1 MESEIVKAD
10 ALNPRELFGGTV
22 HYEIPV
28 FQRPYVWTEEDQ
40 WAPLWADVRRV
51 AEDVVRAADDDEA
64 AERAG
69 GHFLGAVV
77 FKAKSAIAGDVTRH
91 SVIDGQQRTTTLQ
104 ILLDAVNAAVS
115 ARGHEDEAEALEE
128 LILNKANRFAGK
140 PERFKLWPARSDRAA
155 FEYAMSDDHGV
166 WAGDDH
172 LIVEA
177 HQFFRGE
184 VHDWLAGVV
193 PEGEIEVGDEKAR
206 VRALADVMQTR
217 LFLVAINLTAQ
228 DDDQVIFET
237 LNDRGTP
244 LLKADL
250 VKNWVFQVGE
260 QVHADVET
268 WPERFW
274 VDFDDAWWREEISQ
288 GRHNRSRIDI
298 FLQYWLTMRTRDEV
312 VTEQVFREFTNYA
325 RPRMP
330 DAAAA
335 EKLLGELRRDAN
347 TFRGFGQQSTDSVGG
362 RFYRRVV
369 EALELASTTPVLLWM
384 LSENHAIPSDQV
396 SKALAALESWVVRR
410 TLLRRTMKDVNRF
423 MVAILSTLDDVAPEK
438 VGDIVEAY
446 LAIQNSD
453 ARSWPTDAD
462 VVAVLPQVKLY
473 GNVRQARLRVVLEAL
488 EKQLRSGLHE
498 DITLPAD
505 LQVEHVMPQGWRAY
519 WDSNPKLSLEAAAE
533 RDRLVNTIGN
543 LTLVTSG
550 LNGTLSNRPW
560 TDEETAALVKATGD
574 LKGVGK
580 RSLVS
585 KFSLLALSKDIVE
598 NHPRAWTETDIAGRS
613 EQLARA
619 LCQVWPGPPSLSP
632 KAP

>member
-1 MESEIVKAD
+1 M
-10 ALNPRELFGGTV
+10 FGATV
-22 HYEIPV
+22 HYEIPA

-51 AEDVVRAADDDEA
+51 AEKVVLASDDEA
-64 AERAG
+64 AEGAG

-77 FKAKSAIAGDVTRH
+77 FKAKPPIAGDVTRH
-91 SVIDGQQRTTTLQ
+91 LVIDGQQRTTTLQ
-104 ILLDAVNAAVS
+104 ILLDAVHAAVLD
-115 ARGHEDEAEALEE
+115 RGHEDEAEALEE
-128 LILNKANRFAGK
+128 LILNKAKRFAGK
-140 PERFKLWPARSDRAA
+140 PERFKLWPARSDRVA
-155 FEYAMSDDHGV
+155 FEHAMTDDHGD

-177 HQFFRGE
+177 HQFFRSE
-184 VHDWLAGVV
+184 VHDWLLGVV
-193 PEGEIEVGDEKAR
+193 PEGDEEVGDEKAR

-217 LFLVAINLTAQ
+217 LYLVAINLTAQ

-250 VKNWVFQVGE
+250 IKNWVFQVGE
-260 QVHADVET
+260 RVLADVEI

-274 VDFDDAWWREEISQ
+274 TDFDDSWWREEISQ

-312 VTEQVFREFTNYA
+312 VTEQVFREFTRYA
-325 RPRMP
+325 RPRMT
-330 DAAAA
+330 DAASA
-335 EKLLGELRRDAN
+335 EKLLSELRRDAD
-347 TFRGFGQQSTDSVGG
+347 TFRNFGQQATDSAGG

-396 SKALAALESWVVRR
+396 SKALDALESWVVRR

-423 MVAILSTLDDVAPEK
+423 MVAILGTLDGVDESK
-438 VGDIVEAY
+438 VGDVVHGY
-446 LAIQNSD
+446 LAIQSSD
-453 ARSWPTDAD
+453 ARTWPTDAE
-462 VVAVLPQVKLY
+462 VITGLPQVKLY
-473 GNVRQARLRVVLEAL
+473 GNVRQSRLRVVLEAL
-488 EKQLRSGLHE
+488 EMQLRSGLHE
-498 DITLPAD
+498 DVPLPSG
-505 LQVEHVMPQGWRAY
+505 LQVEHVMPQAWRTY
-519 WDSNPKLSLEAAAE
+519 WDTTLKLSPEAAAE

-560 TDEETAALVKATGD
+560 TDSETAAVVKATGD
-574 LKGVGK
+574 LKGIGK
-580 RSLVS
+580 RSLIS

-598 NHPRAWTETDIAGRS
+598 NHTERWSESDIESRS
-613 EQLARA
+613 EALARG
-619 LCQVWPGPPSLSP
+619 LCQVWLGPPSLGSP
-632 KAP
+632 T

>member
-1 MESEIVKAD
+1 MKAD
-10 ALNPRELFGGTV
+10 ALNPRELFGSTV
-22 HYEIPV
+22 HFEIPA

-40 WAPLWADVRRV
+40 WAPLWADIRRV
-51 AEDVVRAADDDEA
+51 TEGVVLAAGDEEA

-104 ILLDAVNAAVS
+104 ILLDAVHAAIS
-115 ARGHEDEAEALEE
+115 ARAHEDEAEALEE
-128 LILNKANRFAGK
+128 LILNKAKRFTGK

-155 FEYAMSDDHGV
+155 FEHAMTDDDGAWV
-166 WAGDDH
+166 GDDH

-177 HQFFRGE
+177 HQFFRSE

-193 PEGEIEVGDEKAR
+193 PEGEHEVGDEKAR

-217 LFLVAINLTAQ
+217 LYLVAINLSAQ

-250 VKNWVFQVGE
+250 VKNWIFQVGE
-260 QVHADVET
+260 RVHAEVDT

-274 VDFDDAWWREEISQ
+274 ADFDDPWWREEISQ

-312 VTEQVFREFTNYA
+312 VTEHVFREFTTYA
-325 RPRMP
+325 RPRMT
-330 DAAAA
+330 DCNSA
-335 EKLLGELRRDAN
+335 EELLGELRRDAN
-347 TFRGFGQQSTDSVGG
+347 TFRNFGQQSADSFGG
-362 RFYRRVV
+362 RFYTRVV

-384 LSENHAIPSDQV
+384 LSENHAVPSDQV
-396 SKALAALESWVVRR
+396 SKALSALESWVVRR

-423 MVAILSTLDDVAPEK
+423 MVAILGALDSVDASK
-438 VGDIVEAY
+438 VGNVVEAF
-446 LAIQNSD
+446 LAIQSSD
-453 ARSWPTDAD
+453 SRTWPTDAELI
-462 VVAVLPQVKLY
+462 AELPKVKLY
-473 GNVRQARLRVVLEAL
+473 GNVRQSRLRVVLEAL
-488 EKQLRSGLHE
+488 EVQLRSNLHE
-498 DITLPAD
+498 KVSLPAD
-505 LQVEHVMPQGWRAY
+505 LQVEHVMPQAWRTY
-519 WDSNPKLSLEAAAE
+519 WDTTPKLSSEEAAN

-560 TDEETAALVKATGD
+560 TDSETAAIIKATGSFAG
-574 LKGVGK
+574 LGK
-580 RSLVS
+580 RSLINT
-585 KFSLLALSKDIVE
+585 FSLLALSKDIVE
-598 NHPRAWTETDIAGRS
+598 NHPDGWTETDIANRA
-613 EQLARA
+613 EKLARA
-619 LCQVWPGPPSLSP
+619 LCQVWVGPPSI
-632 KAP
+632 APSVP